1 MAAEDP
7 HEVPLEYWCEIW
19 NKSPLDTF
27 AWFRDCCLIVME
39 TVAQVHHA
47 ADRAERTVSIA
58 SILAPMRE
66 RFAQALP
73 TAQNLWW
80 QTPLSHFVTRT
91 SPVIVIEHG
100 PLRSRYDGAC
110 FHEVALNFGD
120 ALHGGADVGIAGDY
134 AATLRYY
141 TARGDF
147 VNGYLRSL
155 LAEIRCES
163 HEGMRKFQLAN
174 GPGFVGLLSSRDAL
188 PRTDASVIRP
198 EASPQL
204 AIAPVLD
211 EAPTPFTG
219 GELTFFSDRVE
230 LCGVDICSGPRSGQ
244 TRRLLELLAERTK
257 AGDFVAYG
265 GKKLA
270 AKLTSAG
277 GAKGVAGM
285 VRDVRAQ
292 ITRAL
297 LEGKNIQ
304 CGLDDVILSGGVGYR
319 FTSRLSVHVV
329 KDETPVSRDEG
340 DPQTDDRPAS
350 NVHDPQGADVHDVHD
365 NPTTNVH
372 DVHDQPPVNVH
383 DVHDQ
388 IESSAPCS
396 SDTDAAVS
404 DVGDPTNSG
413 DYSSGSVV
421 NVRERW
427 VLDQMAQGT
436 KVNARTIAQHFDC
449 NAKTAHRLLATDN
462 KSTPADFLLRLF
474 EFWDVA
480 RRRENIR
487 KFDKMLE

>member
-7 HEVPLEYWCEIW
+7 HEGPLEYWRELW
-19 NKSPLDTF
+19 DKSPLDTF
-27 AWFRDCCLIVME
+27 TLFRDCCLIVME
-39 TVAQVHHA
+39 TVALVHYD
-47 ADRAERTVSIA
+47 ADRAERIVSIA

-66 RFAQALP
+66 RFAHALP

-80 QTPLSHFVTRT
+80 QTPLSHFLTRT
-91 SPVIVIEHG
+91 SPVIVIAHG

-110 FHEVALNFGD
+110 YHEVALNFGD
-120 ALHGGADVGIAGDY
+120 VLRGGADCSTAGEY
-134 AATLRYY
+134 AAAIRFY

-163 HEGMRKFQLAN
+163 QEGMRKFQLAN
-174 GPGFVGLLSSRDAL
+174 GPGFVGLLSSRDTL
-188 PRTDASVIRP
+188 PRTDASVVQP

-204 AIAPVLD
+204 AIARAPEVP
-211 EAPTPFTG
+211 PTPFIG

-257 AGDFVAYG
+257 AGDFAAYG

-270 AKLTSAG
+270 AKLMSTR
-277 GAKGVAGM
+277 GAKGVPGL

-292 ITRAL
+292 ITRLL
-297 LEGKNIQ
+297 LERKNIQ
-304 CGLDDVILSGGVGYR
+304 CGLEDVILSGGVGYR

-340 DPQTDDRPAS
+340 EWQTDDRPAL
-350 NVHDPQGADVHDVHD
+350 NVHDPEGADVHDVHD

-388 IESSAPCS
+388 IESPAPCS

-413 DYSSGSVV
+413 DHSSGSVV
-421 NVRERW
+421 KVRERW

-436 KVNARTIAQHFDC
+436 KVNARTIAQHFNC
-449 NAKTAHRLLATDN
+449 NAKTAHRLLDG
-462 KSTPADFLLRLF
+462 LRA
-474 EFWDVA
+474 E
-480 RRRENIR
+480 R
-487 KFDKMLE
+487 KIVFVGNPRTGYYELRQPPVS